1 MLRFAK
7 ILLILLGP
15 CIYGYSAYD
24 NDTIPLHLKL
34 TLNVYL
40 DCEQCDNAYL
50 YDNFK
55 LINYVRDPGYAD
67 VHVLITTIKA
77 GSGGEEYSIMLKGK
91 RRFQS
96 MNDTIIFYMPP
107 DMALEEER
115 AVLLNKLQLSLVH
128 YIMKTPLGDRIQL
141 VVQEDRQLVVAE
153 KPKDPWRDWVF
164 DIALQGSMS
173 GDKTSMSYSLLS
185 SLYISKITS
194 KIKFESFNEISY
206 QENKINLY
214 DDTTLIYSSRAILRN
229 FSNDNLFVSSLGER
243 GGVGGRASFCSN
255 TYNNLNFQMRIGP
268 AIEGNLFKYSEA
280 TIRQLRL
287 ICSIYYEHNKYSD
300 KTIYDKLNEGLF
312 QNELNLIFSHIDD
325 WGQIQAS
332 LNART
337 YLHDITQYSANTG
350 AFANIKLTKGL
361 WLNMNLGLGLQ
372 RDQIALRQESISTDQ
387 YFTQQ
392 RAIKTSFSY
401 YFRIGLSIRIGSKYC
416 KAVNPRF
423 SH

>member
-214 DDTTLIYSSRAILRN
+214 DDTTLIYSSRAILH
-229 FSNDNLFVSSLGER
+229 V
-243 GGVGGRASFCSN
+243 V
-255 TYNNLNFQMRIGP
+255 
-268 AIEGNLFKYSEA
+268 
-280 TIRQLRL
+280 
-287 ICSIYYEHNKYSD
+287 
-300 KTIYDKLNEGLF
+300 
-312 QNELNLIFSHIDD
+312 
-325 WGQIQAS
+325 
-332 LNART
+332 
-337 YLHDITQYSANTG
+337 
-350 AFANIKLTKGL
+350 
-361 WLNMNLGLGLQ
+361 
-372 RDQIALRQESISTDQ
+372 
-387 YFTQQ
+387 
-392 RAIKTSFSY
+392 
-401 YFRIGLSIRIGSKYC
+401 
-416 KAVNPRF
+416 V
-423 SH
+423 